1 MERAVEWLF
10 NHPDEGDSGAADVAS
25 TQDQNPS
32 AVGHSGPGVFDLLG
46 FVNHK
51 GTSIHAGHYV
61 AHVRSGNG
69 WALFNDNK
77 VVQAEKIP
85 LEDAY
90 LLFFKRR
97 A

>member
-1 MERAVEWLF
+1 MEWLF
-10 NHPDEGDSGAADVAS
+10 NHPDEGDQGAGEGSAAGGS
-25 TQDQNPS
+25 TAP
-32 AVGHSGPGVFDLLG
+32 VKMGHEGARVYDLMA

-51 GTSIHAGHYV
+51 GTSVHAGHYV

-77 VVQAEKIP
+77 VVQAEKVP

-90 LLFFKRR
+90 LLFFQRR
-97 A
+97 Q